1 MELLDQPWPEV
12 DPLAL
17 VQDDI
22 ELVVQVN
29 GKLRA
34 QIRVPKE
41 ADRTTIEQMALD
53 HAHIQKTITGQ
64 SVKKIIVIPGR
75 LVNIVV

>member
-1 MELLDQPWPEV
+1 M
-12 DPLAL
+12 
-17 VQDDI
+17 QDDI

-34 QIRVPKE
+34 QIRVARE
-41 ADRTTIEQMALD
+41 ADRATIERTALA
-53 HAHIQKTITGQ
+53 HEHIQKTIAGQ
-64 SVKKIIVIPGR
+64 TVKKIIVVPGR